1 MKDIII
7 SRQEKNNDPNVPE
20 YNLQGPEGEE
30 GAQFRTLSALLS
42 EIVRKSSQGEQV
54 TLLVPVFEGS
64 TEDLEN
70 HPNAVGLIGLLRS
83 ADDLRRAVRPE
94 D

>member
-1 MKDIII
+1 MKTFIV
-7 SRQEKNNDPNVPE
+7 SRQENNGPSFPE
-20 YNLQGPEGEE
+20 YNLQGAQGEE
-30 GAQFRTLSALLS
+30 GAQFRTVSALLLG
-42 EIVRKSSQGEQV
+42 IVSKFSQGEQV

-83 ADDLRRAVRPE
+83 ADDLMRVVRPE